1 MKSVELSLRKCVT
14 PEFIFGTGAR
24 NLTGSY
30 ARNLSMRHPLL
41 VTDPAVRK
49 TPWFEDVTASLEA
62 ARIDYV
68 VFDDVVPNPRDTNVT
83 NGVACYWAHHCDGI
97 IALGGGS
104 PMDCAKAIGIVV
116 ANGNTISA
124 FEGVDQ
130 IVRPLPPLLCIPTT
144 AGTSADVS
152 QFAIIVDSARKVK
165 MAIISKSIVPDLAL
179 IDPET
184 TLSMELDLSINTGLD
199 ALTHA
204 FEAYVSN
211 AASTF
216 TDMYALQ
223 SIEYLFDSLPKM
235 VSNPNN
241 MEARGAIM
249 MGSLLAGL
257 AFSNAS
263 LGAVHAMSHS
273 LGGETDLPH
282 GLCNA
287 ILLDHVVEFNYP
299 HAGEKYN
306 RIGAAMGKNLG
317 NKTDLLSALRDF
329 KTSLG
334 FVATLGSTGLA
345 PTLLPTL
352 SATAVKDA
360 CIVTNPVIPTLQ
372 EIERIYEKAF

>member
-1 MKSVELSLRKCVT
+1 MEPIELTLRKCVA

-24 NLTGSY
+24 KLAGSY
-30 ARNLSMRHPLL
+30 ARNLGMRHPLL
-41 VTDPAVRK
+41 VTDPTVRK
-49 TPWFEDVTASLEA
+49 TPWFRDVINALESA
-62 ARIDYV
+62 GIEYL

-83 NGVACYWAHHCDGI
+83 DGVACYKTHYCDGI

-116 ANGNTISA
+116 ANGDTITA

-130 IVRPLPPLLCIPTT
+130 IIRPLPPLICIPTT

-152 QFAIIVDSARKVK
+152 QFAIIVDSTRKVK

-211 AASTF
+211 ASSTF

-223 SIEYLFDSLPKM
+223 SIEYLFKGLPQM
-235 VSNPNN
+235 VTNPNN

-273 LGGETDLPH
+273 LGGQTDLPH

-287 ILLDHVVEFNYP
+287 ILLDHVVEYNYP
-299 HAGEKYN
+299 YAGEKYK
-306 RIGAAMGKNLG
+306 RIGTAMGKNLK
-317 NKTDLLSALRDF
+317 NKADLLSALRDF
-329 KTSLG
+329 KVSLG

-345 PTLLPTL
+345 PNLLPTL
-352 SATAVKDA
+352 AITAAQDA
-360 CIVTNPVIPTLQ
+360 CIVTNPKTPTTQ

>member
-1 MKSVELSLRKCVT
+1 MEPIELNLRKCVA

-24 NLTGSY
+24 KLAGSY
-30 ARNLSMRHPLL
+30 ARNLGMRHPLL
-41 VTDPAVRK
+41 VTDPTVRK
-49 TPWFEDVTASLEA
+49 TPWFGDVINALESA
-62 ARIDYV
+62 GIEYL

-83 NGVACYWAHHCDGI
+83 DGVACYKTHYCDGI

-116 ANGNTISA
+116 ANGDTITA

-130 IVRPLPPLLCIPTT
+130 IIRPLPPLICIPTT

-152 QFAIIVDSARKVK
+152 QFAIIVDSTRKVK

-211 AASTF
+211 ASSTF

-223 SIEYLFDSLPKM
+223 SIEYLFKGLPQM
-235 VSNPNN
+235 VTNPNN

-273 LGGETDLPH
+273 LGGQTDLPH

-287 ILLDHVVEFNYP
+287 ILLDHVVEYNYP
-299 HAGEKYN
+299 YAGEKYK
-306 RIGAAMGKNLG
+306 RIGTAMGKNLK
-317 NKTDLLSALRDF
+317 NKADLLSALRDF
-329 KTSLG
+329 KVSLG

-345 PTLLPTL
+345 PNLLPTL
-352 SATAVKDA
+352 AITAAQDA
-360 CIVTNPVIPTLQ
+360 CIVTNPKTPTTQ